1 MSTFNLT
8 WVRRVIPNLC
18 KKGARGRTLL
28 VADVGRGAVYRVR
41 EVPFRGWAAQR
52 NEDIGAGASRI
63 VGGRVF
69 PTQAAAQQWCRE
81 DAYVFLR
88 ERANFFALMEGD
100 DE

>member
-1 MSTFNLT
+1 MSTFDLT
-8 WVRRVIPNLC
+8 WTRRVIPNLC
-18 KKGARGRTLL
+18 KRGARGRTLL

-52 NEDIGAGASRI
+52 NEEGSGRI

-69 PTQAAAQQWCRE
+69 PTQAAAMQWCRD
-81 DAYVFLR
+81 DASVFLL
-88 ERANFFALMEGD
+88 ERSNFYALMEGG